1 MRKGWEYKK
10 LGDCFSYIKNGAN
23 IKQKKDADGFPIT
36 RIETLSGG
44 VFNRDRMGYA
54 GIHDLSKYADY
65 VLESKDL
72 LMSHINSKTYIG
84 RTVEYKGN
92 NEEAIIH
99 GMNLLRLKAIH
110 ELIDSTFF
118 AYYTQSGDFK
128 SKIARIRKDAV
139 NQSSFAISDLKRFD
153 IPLPPKSTQLAI
165 VSELDKINELIRLK
179 KEQLKD
185 FDNLAQ
191 SLFYE
196 MFGDPVE
203 NEKGWEVKKLGEI
216 SSLICN
222 GNTPKGGSEV
232 YVDNGI
238 LFLRSQN
245 VWKNRLDLDD
255 VAFIDEATHKSLK
268 KSALNHNDLLITKT
282 GRVNTENSSLGRTA
296 LFEGEDGSANI
307 NGHVYLVRLKEGMVH
322 KYVLYILISNS
333 YRELIRRTCVG
344 GIDKRQLNKNH
355 IEDFPIIFPP
365 LPLQRLFAQRIE
377 QIEREKSEV
386 QKSIQ
391 DLETLLASRMQY
403 WFE

>member
-10 LGDCFSYIKNGAN
+10 LGEVCTIERGGSPRPINDYITDSEDGINWIKIGDAQEGSKYITSTKEKIKPEGVKKSRFVHKGDFILSNSMSFGRPYILKVDGCIHDGWLVIHDNNDIFIKDYLYYLLANPTMYAKFSQLAV
-23 IKQKKDADGFPIT
+23 
-36 RIETLSGG
+36 GG
-44 VFNRDRMGYA
+44 VVNN
-54 GIHDLSKYADY
+54 L
-65 VLESKDL
+65 
-72 LMSHINSKTYIG
+72 NSSLVRK
-84 RTVEYKGN
+84 VE
-92 NEEAIIH
+92 ITI
-99 GMNLLRLKAIH
+99 
-110 ELIDSTFF
+110 
-118 AYYTQSGDFK
+118 
-128 SKIARIRKDAV
+128 
-139 NQSSFAISDLKRFD
+139 
-153 IPLPPKSTQLAI
+153 PPKSTQLAI

-196 MFGDPVE
+196 LFGDPVE

-222 GNTPKGGSEV
+222 GNTPKGGSEI

-245 VWKNRLDLDD
+245 VWRNRLDLDD

-355 IEDFPIIFPP
+355 IEDFPII
-365 LPLQRLFAQRIE
+365 LPSLSLQRLFAQRIE